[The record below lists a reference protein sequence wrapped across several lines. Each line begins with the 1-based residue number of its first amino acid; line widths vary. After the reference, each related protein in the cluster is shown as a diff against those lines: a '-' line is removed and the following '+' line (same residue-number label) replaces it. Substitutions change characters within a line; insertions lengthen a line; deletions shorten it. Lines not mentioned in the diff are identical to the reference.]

1 MTTGLPQPTINAFDL
16 NFILKGLGGLLLLG
30 VGVAAYRSL
39 FQERPLYELSAAEL
53 ASSSPDQG
61 NTDRSAPTNTTD
73 RPQPL
78 ALIEEAGARR
88 ADRSALAAQPEA
100 TTIRL
105 RPQHLPRQNFGFPSA
120 VAIAPPT
127 ASPIESSDR
136 TIQLTPRDLN
146 PARSTTTDLNIARHL
161 QQQRRPEAAAATTI
175 AVAPAPPRVRP
186 QLPQLVA
193 GTASAQAGS
202 EPIEP
207 LDVSMLLSPPPL
219 AEVGAEAGAEAGTGP
234 VAAVS
239 NAAAPNPADTTAPQ
253 PFTLP
258 GIQSTAGQPVAIN
271 PKDGIFVDQFK
282 IAGNTVFSAE
292 ELARVTHAA
301 LTPDRAIDYTKR
313 LQTGETKLA
322 RVLTPAELITASDAI
337 TRYYT
342 DKGFVNS
349 GAYVPEDVLKGGT
362 PEIRVVEGGIESI
375 QVSIDPP
382 KSFGL
387 AMPLNRGYVEQRIA
401 QAMGSPL
408 NLNRLLE
415 GVKQLELDP
424 LIESIDTE
432 LSPGVR
438 TGQSILKVRVRQAKT
453 FGASFQIDN
462 SRSSSVGSLRQ
473 LLTLQQA
480 NILGLGDRLTAS
492 YGRTKGSNSWDLGY
506 TIPINP
512 KDGTLSLRYNS
523 SFGRIIEEPFADLNI
538 ASTSRTY
545 EVKLRQPIVKKPEEE
560 IAVSLTAS
568 RYNSKGTIVGDQPL
582 PTRGADDSGRTVVT
596 AIRLGQE
603 WTKKKP
609 KQLLSFQSEL
619 SLGVNALGATIKDE
633 APDGQFM
640 SWRGRGQLVRLVAP
654 DTIWTVRGE
663 LQLADRPLVPSEQF
677 SLGGVDTVRGYRP
690 NTLLSDGGWLAS
702 TELQIP
708 VMRFPKS
715 KGLVQ
720 IAPFL
725 DMGGGWNQGGDAP
738 KTSQLMST
746 GLGIIWKQGNRFTA
760 RLDWGFP
767 LRAVDKDIRQDGPHF
782 SILLR
787 PF

>member
-1 MTTGLPQPTINAFDL
+1 
-16 NFILKGLGGLLLLG
+16 
-30 VGVAAYRSL
+30 
-39 FQERPLYELSAAEL
+39 
-53 ASSSPDQG
+53 
-61 NTDRSAPTNTTD
+61 
-73 RPQPL
+73 
-78 ALIEEAGARR
+78 
-88 ADRSALAAQPEA
+88 
-100 TTIRL
+100 
-105 RPQHLPRQNFGFPSA
+105 
-120 VAIAPPT
+120 
-127 ASPIESSDR
+127 
-136 TIQLTPRDLN
+136 
-146 PARSTTTDLNIARHL
+146 
-161 QQQRRPEAAAATTI
+161 
-175 AVAPAPPRVRP
+175 
-186 QLPQLVA
+186 
-193 GTASAQAGS
+193 
-202 EPIEP
+202 
-207 LDVSMLLSPPPL
+207 
-219 AEVGAEAGAEAGTGP
+219 
-234 VAAVS
+234 
-239 NAAAPNPADTTAPQ
+239 
-253 PFTLP
+253 
-258 GIQSTAGQPVAIN
+258 
-271 PKDGIFVDQFK
+271 
-282 IAGNTVFSAE
+282 
-292 ELARVTHAA
+292 
-301 LTPDRAIDYTKR
+301 
-313 LQTGETKLA
+313 
-322 RVLTPAELITASDAI
+322 
-337 TRYYT
+337 
-342 DKGFVNS
+342 
-349 GAYVPEDVLKGGT
+349 
-362 PEIRVVEGGIESI
+362 
-375 QVSIDPP
+375 
-382 KSFGL
+382 
-387 AMPLNRGYVEQRIA
+387 
-401 QAMGSPL
+401 
-408 NLNRLLE
+408 
-415 GVKQLELDP
+415 
-424 LIESIDTE
+424 
-432 LSPGVR
+432 
-438 TGQSILKVRVRQAKT
+438 
-453 FGASFQIDN
+453 
-462 SRSSSVGSLRQ
+462 
-473 LLTLQQA
+473 
-480 NILGLGDRLTAS
+480 LGLGDRLTAS

-545 EVKLRQPIVKKPEEE
+545 EVKLRQPIVKKPDEE

-609 KQLLSFQSEL
+609 KQLLSFQSEF
-619 SLGVNALGATIKDE
+619 SLGVNALGATIKEE

-654 DTIWTVRGE
+654 DTIWTMRGE

-782 SILLR
+782 SILFN

>member
-1 MTTGLPQPTINAFDL
+1 MTTGLPQPTINSFDL
-16 NFILKGLGGLLLLG
+16 NIALKGLGGLLLLG
-30 VGVAAYRSL
+30 GGLAAYRGF

-53 ASSSPDQG
+53 ATSSTDQG
-61 NTDRSAPTNTTD
+61 DIDRSVRTTAPD
-73 RPQPL
+73 RSQPL
-78 ALIEEAGARR
+78 ALVETSGLRA
-88 ADRSALAAQPEA
+88 ADRSAATQPDS
-100 TTIRL
+100 TTMRL

-127 ASPIESSDR
+127 ASPIEQGAG
-136 TIQLTPRDLN
+136 TIRLTPQDLN
-146 PARSTTTDLNIARHL
+146 PAGLNIARHL
-161 QQQRRPEAAAATTI
+161 QQTPIAQSPATQAPESQSAAPKLRP
-175 AVAPAPPRVRP
+175 P
-186 QLPQLVA
+186 LPQLVA
-193 GTASAQAGS
+193 GTATASLPDLGPHS
-202 EPIEP
+202 EPNSGPIEP

-219 AEVGAEAGAEAGTGP
+219 
-234 VAAVS
+234 VALVDG
-239 NAAAPNPADTTAPQ
+239 AAAEPEAIADAVDPGAAQ

-258 GIQSTAGQPVAIN
+258 GIRSTAGQAVAIN
-271 PKDGIFVDQFK
+271 PKEGIFVDQFK
-282 IAGNTVFSAE
+282 IAGNTVFPAE

-301 LTPDRAIDYTKR
+301 LTPDSAIDYTKR

-362 PEIRVVEGGIESI
+362 PEIRVVEGGIEAI

-453 FGASFQIDN
+453 FGASLQVDN

-492 YGRTKGSNSWDLGY
+492 YGRTKGSNTWDLGY

-523 SFGRIIEEPFADLNI
+523 SFGRIIEAPFDVLNI

-545 EVKLRQPIVKKPEEE
+545 EVKLRQPIVKKPDEE

-568 RYNSKGTIVGDQPL
+568 RYNSRGTIVGDQPL
-582 PTRGADDSGRTVVT
+582 PTRGADDQGRTVVT

-609 KQLLSFQSEL
+609 KQLLSFQSEF
-619 SLGVNALGATIKDE
+619 SLGVNALGATINGK
-633 APDGQFM
+633 APDSQFM

-654 DTIWTVRGE
+654 DTIWTMRGE

-708 VMRFPKS
+708 IMRFPKS

-746 GLGIIWKQGNRFTA
+746 GLGLIWKQGNRFTA

-767 LRAVDKDIRQDGPHF
+767 LRSVDKDVRQDGPHF
-782 SILLR
+782 SILLH

>member
-1 MTTGLPQPTINAFDL
+1 MTTGLPQPTIDSFNL
-16 NFILKGLGGLLLLG
+16 NVALKGLGGLLLVG
-30 VGVAAYRSL
+30 IGVAAYRGL

-53 ASSSPDQG
+53 ATSSTEQDDIDRSVRTTAPDRPKPLTLIEASG
-61 NTDRSAPTNTTD
+61 LRTTDRSA
-73 RPQPL
+73 
-78 ALIEEAGARR
+78 
-88 ADRSALAAQPEA
+88 SAQPDS
-100 TTIRL
+100 TTMRL

-120 VAIAPPT
+120 VAIATPT
-127 ASPIESSDR
+127 ALPIEQGAG
-136 TIQLTPRDLN
+136 TIRLTPRDLN
-146 PARSTTTDLNIARHL
+146 PAGLNIARHL
-161 QQQRRPEAAAATTI
+161 QQNPI
-175 AVAPAPPRVRP
+175 AQAPAIQALESNPAAPTLRP

-193 GTASAQAGS
+193 GTATASLPDSGPNS
-202 EPIEP
+202 GPNSGLNSGPIEP

-219 AEVGAEAGAEAGTGP
+219 
-234 VAAVS
+234 VALVDG
-239 NAAAPNPADTTAPQ
+239 AAPEAIADAADPGAAQ

-258 GIQSTAGQPVAIN
+258 GIRSTAGQAVAIN
-271 PKDGIFVDQFK
+271 PKEGIFVDQFK

-301 LTPDRAIDYTKR
+301 LTPDSAIDYTKR

-453 FGASFQIDN
+453 FGASLQVDN

-492 YGRTKGSNSWDLGY
+492 YGRTKGSNTWDLGY

-523 SFGRIIEEPFADLNI
+523 SFGRIIEAPFDALNI

-545 EVKLRQPIVKKPEEE
+545 EVKLRQPIVKKPDEE

-568 RYNSKGTIVGDQPL
+568 RYNSRGTIVGDQPL
-582 PTRGADDSGRTVVT
+582 PTRGADDQGRTVVT

-609 KQLLSFQSEL
+609 KQLLSFQSEF
-619 SLGVNALGATIKDE
+619 SLGVNALGATINDK
-633 APDGQFM
+633 APDSQFM

-654 DTIWTVRGE
+654 DTIWTMRGE

-746 GLGIIWKQGNRFTA
+746 GLGLIWKQGNRFTA

-767 LRAVDKDIRQDGPHF
+767 LRAADKDIRQDGPHF
-782 SILLR
+782 SILFN

>member
-1 MTTGLPQPTINAFDL
+1 MATGLPQPTINSFDL
-16 NFILKGLGGLLLLG
+16 TIVLKGLGGLLLLG
-30 VGVAAYRSL
+30 GGLAAYRGV
-39 FQERPLYELSAAEL
+39 FQERPLYELSASEL
-53 ASSSPDQG
+53 ATIAQDPGDSNQPAS
-61 NTDRSAPTNTTD
+61 TTTPD
-73 RPQPL
+73 RPKPL
-78 ALIEEAGARR
+78 ALIEESGLRA
-88 ADRSALAAQPEA
+88 ADRSAVAQPDS
-100 TTIRL
+100 TTMRL

-127 ASPIESSDR
+127 ASPIEPDAGAIR
-136 TIQLTPRDLN
+136 LTSRDLN
-146 PARSTTTDLNIARHL
+146 PAGLNIARHL
-161 QQQRRPEAAAATTI
+161 QQAPI
-175 AVAPAPPRVRP
+175 AQAPATQAPDSPSAEPTRLRPP
-186 QLPQLVA
+186 LPQLVA
-193 GTASAQAGS
+193 GTATASQPDLGANSG
-202 EPIEP
+202 PIEP

-219 AEVGAEAGAEAGTGP
+219 VALVDGA
-234 VAAVS
+234 
-239 NAAAPNPADTTAPQ
+239 AAAPDAIADSVDPGAAQ

-258 GIQSTAGQPVAIN
+258 GIRSTAGQVVAIN
-271 PKDGIFVDQFK
+271 PKEGIFVDQFK

-301 LTPDRAIDYTKR
+301 LAPDSAIDYTKR

-322 RVLTPAELITASDAI
+322 RVLTPADLITASDAI

-453 FGASFQIDN
+453 FGASLQVDN

-492 YGRTKGSNSWDLGY
+492 YGRTKGSNIWDLGY

-523 SFGRIIEEPFADLNI
+523 SFGRIIEAPFDALNI

-545 EVKLRQPIVKKPEEE
+545 EVKLRQPIVKKPDEE

-568 RYNSKGTIVGDQPL
+568 RYNSRGTIVGDQPL
-582 PTRGADDSGRTVVT
+582 PTRGADDQGRTVVT

-609 KQLLSFQSEL
+609 KQLLSFQSEF
-619 SLGVNALGATIKDE
+619 SLGVNALGSTINDK
-633 APDGQFM
+633 APDSQFM

-654 DTIWTVRGE
+654 DTIWTMRGE

-746 GLGIIWKQGNRFTA
+746 GLGLIWKQGNRFTA

-767 LRAVDKDIRQDGPHF
+767 LRSVDKDIRQDGPHF
-782 SILLR
+782 SILFN